1 MMVYVGFDWI
11 IRDLPK
17 KKQKHALALSPKL
30 LACYDF
36 AKQNV
41 SPPPKKC
48 SGLLA
53 FLRWCLLDAQCL

>member
-11 IRDLPK
+11 IVDLPK

-41 SPPPKKC
+41 SPPPKKV
-48 SGLLA
+48 
-53 FLRWCLLDAQCL
+53 LRVARFPPLVPP